1 MLKTPA
7 PAPLYAPIVQ
17 PVRPRP
23 HVEEM
28 WKLPSERIVE
38 VRRVVGSL
46 HPRIVARYVEN
57 GVLTTKEVDLPL
69 TLFLAPGAARI
80 TQ

>member
-1 MLKTPA
+1 MLTSSA

-17 PVRPRP
+17 PIRPRP
-23 HVEEM
+23 NVEET
-28 WKLPSERIVE
+28 WKLPSQRIVE

-69 TLFLAPGAARI
+69 TLFMAPGAARV